1 MNMDKEI
8 KDLKENDHM
17 QSQSIKSLQ
26 NTLKSQQ
33 NTLKS
38 LQNTLK
44 WFTDREKKVTLR
56 EIARKLERH
65 ICFELAGCSKSK
77 AKAER
82 FAFHKFDQPGQQTQ
96 VEQKLQ
102 SLGLTRDLIKSLKD
116 TEDDVAHVDCYPMNK
131 EDVLE
136 MLDRYG
142 EDAKRQKENFVA
154 ALDCYKLIKADGSVD
169 FSKDAF

>member
-1 MNMDKEI
+1 MNMEKEI
-8 KDLKENDHM
+8 KDLKDNVHM
-17 QSQSIKSLQ
+17 QSQSI
-26 NTLKSQQ
+26 
-33 NTLKS
+33 KS

-65 ICFELAGCSKSK
+65 ICFELAGCSLSK
-77 AKAER
+77 TKAER
-82 FAFHKFDQPGQQTQ
+82 FAFHKFDQAGQQTQ

-102 SLGLTRDLIKSLKD
+102 SLGLTRDLIKGLKD
-116 TEDDVAHVDCYPMNK
+116 TVDDVAHVDCYPMNK

-154 ALDCYKLIKADGSVD
+154 ALYCYKLIKADGSVD